1 VSNRLIKNSSYVN
14 GGWINCEG
22 LSAFAVLNPA
32 NQSCVA
38 EVASASPADA
48 VLAVDA
54 ADQALPSWRAKTAKQ
69 RAELLMVWF
78 KLIVS
83 NRDQLAEL
91 LTAEQG
97 KPFTEAKSEV
107 DYAASYIEW
116 FAEEAKRVYGD
127 TIPSPA
133 NDKRVIVIKQAVG
146 VVSAITPWNFPLAM
160 ITRKAAPALAAGCT
174 FVVKASEETL
184 LSALALAELADEA
197 GIPAGVFNVLVSEQ
211 SVEVGEVLVT
221 DPRIGKFSFTGS
233 TAVGKILLKKTADTV
248 KKTSMELGGNA
259 PFIVFDDADIDQAVA
274 GLMLSKY
281 RNAGQTC
288 VCTNRVLVQAG
299 IYDTFLEKLV
309 LAVNKLEV
317 GAGDAAQT
325 DIGPLINAKAVKTV
339 NRKVEQAVEQGAKL
353 LSGGLMSSL
362 GECFYPPSVLSEVE
376 SHMAIAQE
384 EIFGPV
390 TAVLRF
396 ETEGEAIAMANAT
409 RAGLAAYF
417 YTQNLSRIWRVSEA
431 LEYGMVGIN
440 EAAIS
445 NPAAPFG
452 GVKESGMGRE
462 GSKYGLDDYLEI
474 KYLCLGGI
482 KQNISSNE
490 RQY

>member
-1 VSNRLIKNSSYVN
+1 
-14 GGWINCEG
+14 
-22 LSAFAVLNPA
+22 
-32 NQSCVA
+32 
-38 EVASASPADA
+38 
-48 VLAVDA
+48 
-54 ADQALPSWRAKTAKQ
+54 
-69 RAELLMVWF
+69 
-78 KLIVS
+78 
-83 NRDQLAEL
+83 
-91 LTAEQG
+91 
-97 KPFTEAKSEV
+97 
-107 DYAASYIEW
+107 
-116 FAEEAKRVYGD
+116 
-127 TIPSPA
+127 
-133 NDKRVIVIKQAVG
+133 
-146 VVSAITPWNFPLAM
+146 
-160 ITRKAAPALAAGCT
+160 
-174 FVVKASEETL
+174 
-184 LSALALAELADEA
+184 
-197 GIPAGVFNVLVSEQ
+197 VFNVLVSEQ

-482 KQNISSNE
+482 EQNISSSE